1 MMDGTSR
8 VLAIDPGRLKCGL
21 AICDRQQGVLQ
32 QAVVEQ
38 DQLMK
43 QAAEWLSRFDCRVI
57 VLGNKTASQQVAARL
72 AEFLK
77 EKRVDQIVFVDEHN
91 STLEARQR
99 YWQSHPPTGWRALVP
114 QGLLTPPCAIDD
126 FAAIILA
133 ERYFQECIKNSK
145 NKS

>member
-38 DQLMK
+38 DQLL
-43 QAAEWLSRFDCRVI
+43 QVVANWLCRYGCRVI
-57 VLGNKTASQQVAARL
+57 VLGNKTASRQVALQL
-72 AEFLK
+72 ADFLNENVI
-77 EKRVDQIVFVDEHN
+77 EKVAFVDEHN
-91 STLEARQR
+91 STLEARTR
-99 YWQSHPPTGWRALVP
+99 YWRTHPPSGWRRLVP
-114 QGLLTPPCAIDD
+114 QGLLTPPCAVDD

-133 ERYFQECIKNSK
+133 ERYFQKNAPPT
-145 NKS
+145 